1 MMRSFLEQLC
11 PPRRRVG
18 LVLFLATVAALWG
31 APAAA
36 ADYAVDPARST
47 LLVRVWKEGA
57 GSIFAHDHIARA
69 TKLSGSLRWDPAKPN
84 ASAVEMKVEA
94 AGLVMDEPNIRRRF
108 DLPPISAVNRREIQN
123 TMRGPKQLDVANFP
137 TIAFRSQ
144 RVESTGEGKL
154 RITGAFTLHGKTR
167 EVTFPATVDRRGEYL
182 HATGS
187 FRFLQSDYGIT
198 PYSFRGA
205 VNNRDEVELQVELV
219 AK

>member
-1 MMRSFLEQLC
+1 MMRS
-11 PPRRRVG
+11 VV
-18 LVLFLATVAALWG
+18 VLAALTAALWG

-36 ADYAVDPARST
+36 ADYTVDAGRST

-69 TKLSGSLRWDPAKPN
+69 TKLSGTVRWDPAKPN
-84 ASAVEMKVEA
+84 ASAVEMQVET
-94 AGLVMDEPNIRRRF
+94 AGLVMDEPNMRRRF
-108 DLPPISAVNRREIQN
+108 ELPPISAVNRREIQN

-137 TIAFRSQ
+137 TITFRSQ
-144 RVESTGEGKL
+144 RVESAGEGKL

-167 EVTFPATVDRRGEYL
+167 EVTFPATVERRGEYV

-187 FRFLQSDYGIT
+187 FRFLQSHYGIT

>member
-1 MMRSFLEQLC
+1 MMRSIALC
-11 PPRRRVG
+11 
-18 LVLFLATVAALWG
+18 LALLAALWG

-57 GSIFAHDHIARA
+57 GSIFAHDHVARA
-69 TKLSGSLRWDPAKPN
+69 SKLSGTVRWDPGKPH
-84 ASAVEMKVEA
+84 ASAVEVQVET
-94 AGLVMDEPNIRRRF
+94 AGLVMDEPAIRRRF
-108 DLPPISAVNRREIQN
+108 DLPPISAVNRREIEN
-123 TMRGPKQLDVANFP
+123 TMRGPKQLNVAKFP
-137 TIAFRSQ
+137 TITFRSQ

-167 EVTFPATVDRRGEYL
+167 EVTFPATVERRGEYV
-182 HATGS
+182 HATGG

-205 VNNRDEVELQVELV
+205 VNNRDEVELQVELL